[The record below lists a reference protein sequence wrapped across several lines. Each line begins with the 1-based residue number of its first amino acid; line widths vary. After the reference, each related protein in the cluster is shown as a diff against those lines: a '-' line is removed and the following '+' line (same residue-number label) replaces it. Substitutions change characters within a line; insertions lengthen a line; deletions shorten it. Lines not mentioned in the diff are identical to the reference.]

1 MKTTRHGE
9 FMYYSKSH
17 GWQVASV
24 FLAII
29 SWFLCTVFYD
39 NSMYRKRSA
48 HMTERENIC
57 TSNLVRHKLILIE
70 EKRTILPTYFSI
82 GREFTLISRMTDI
95 HSQWNSQPETQ
106 KDSSSW
112 SIFPSPTVQCSGVFW
127 SDVISMPVSLLW
139 ELQRNQFSDHMS
151 RDSFKKETWLKKRK
165 TNLWHLSGLT
175 SIIC

>member
-95 HSQWNSQPETQ
+95 HSQWNSQGFLLLVYLSKSHSPMF
-106 KDSSSW
+106 W
-112 SIFPSPTVQCSGVFW
+112 SILVGCDFYAR
-127 SDVISMPVSLLW
+127 
-139 ELQRNQFSDHMS
+139 ELTLRTS
-151 RDSFKKETWLKKRK
+151 KK
-165 TNLWHLSGLT
+165 
-175 SIIC
+175 SIL